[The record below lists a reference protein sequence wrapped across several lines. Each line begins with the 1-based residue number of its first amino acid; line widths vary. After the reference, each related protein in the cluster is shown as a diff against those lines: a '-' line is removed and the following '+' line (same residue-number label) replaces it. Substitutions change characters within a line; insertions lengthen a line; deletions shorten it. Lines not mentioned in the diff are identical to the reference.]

1 MLGGN
6 RWLYIN
12 RVANDRQLTP
22 SIDAFAEN
30 GPGWFVAR
38 RPQRWWTSRRLS
50 GQTTRTPIRP
60 PNDSGHYGRISWI

>member
-38 RPQRWWTSRRLS
+38 RLPTDSTGTGQS
-50 GQTTRTPIRP
+50 GKSIRQLRP
-60 PNDSGHYGRISWI
+60 H